1 MTRDYSRREF
11 VAGCG
16 CAGAGA
22 LLAGNALADSGGRRR
37 LDAPPTRWD
46 RTYQES
52 GDATANAVVGAFDD
66 DGFVVAGAKAGEDA
80 DRVAWLYK
88 VDATGNLV
96 WERTYSQQSTTVA
109 TALVTTEDGYALAG
123 NTSGSSGG
131 QNGFAIRVDPDGAV
145 QWRQTFWFNSDTD
158 ETVNA
163 MVQRPDNGFVCAGE
177 TSRFEN
183 GWVKRL
189 GSDGAVNAGYTYNG
203 GDGSRFGGIAN
214 HPDGGQFLAGAGMD
228 ASEDLKGWVMHIN
241 DEGEQQWASSQ
252 FYRRENENP
261 TNPYNDFNA
270 FYDVAAVRQGFVVV
284 GATGVDAD
292 GAERNGWVMEL
303 NNTGVRQ
310 WATTLSSEGF
320 TELYGIASD
329 GISHYVVGETAV
341 DGAGTEARGYVSLVD
356 LVGETLWSE
365 TYARNTASQFHA
377 TAIGEGGGILC
388 VGDTASSASASASAW
403 GVKIGGPEVTTP
415 TPTPSPT
422 PTRSPTP
429 SPSPSPT
436 VSPSPRPPDTP
447 SATSTP
453 TPTPTATPRP
463 TTAPPAVTTTT
474 TDTDEGSGPP
484 LAMLGVGFVI
494 VALGAGGFLYNRYL
508 RGDDDGEG
516 DGTIAGPG
524 PATGGSA
531 PLTDEDA
538 GEADGADETDASD
551 DLTPASDVEADE
563 EVTGAQTVVEKP
575 ETDDT
580 TGGEPDDAD
589 TTPTGDTDQSGES
602 GASDGE
608 STGTTDDTGSEA
620 TETGETGD
628 TETAEDPGAAGT
640 VEDENWG
647 DDGDEES

>member
-22 LLAGNALADSGGRRR
+22 LLAGRAVADAGGRRR
-37 LDAPPTRWD
+37 LAPPPTRWD
-46 RTYQES
+46 RTYEGS
-52 GDATANAVVGAFDD
+52 GDATANAVVGAVDD
-66 DGFVVAGAKAGEDA
+66 DGFVVAGAKAGDDG

-88 VDATGNLV
+88 VDATGKLV

-109 TALVTTEDGYALAG
+109 NALVATEDGYALAG
-123 NTSGSSGG
+123 NTRGSSGG
-131 QNGFAIRVDPDGAV
+131 QDGFAIRVDPDGAV
-145 QWRQTFWFNSDTD
+145 QWRKTFWLNSDTD
-158 ETVNA
+158 EAVNA

-189 GSDGAVNAGYTYNG
+189 GSDGSINTGYTFNG
-203 GDGSRFGGIAN
+203 GDRSRFGGVAN

-228 ASEDLKGWVMHIN
+228 ASEDLKGWVMHI
-241 DEGEQQWASSQ
+241 DDGGEQQWASSQ
-252 FYRRENENP
+252 FYRRKNDSP
-261 TNPYNDFNA
+261 INPYNDFNA
-270 FYDVAAVRQGFVVV
+270 FYDVAAVRQGFVLV

-292 GAERNGWVMEL
+292 GEERNGWVMEV

-310 WATTLSSEGF
+310 WAKTLSSERF
-320 TELYGIASD
+320 TELYGVASD
-329 GISHYVVGETAV
+329 GLSHYVVGQTAV
-341 DGAGTEARGYVSLVD
+341 NSNGAEARGFASLVD
-356 LVGETLWSE
+356 LVGDTQWSE
-365 TYARNTASQFHA
+365 TYSRNTASRFEAAA
-377 TAIGEGGGILC
+377 TGGDGVLC
-388 VGDTASSASASASAW
+388 VGDAASSASADASGW
-403 GVKIGGPEVTTP
+403 SVKIGGPEVTTP

-422 PTRSPTP
+422 P

-436 VSPSPRPPDTP
+436 VSPSPQPPDTP
-447 SATSTP
+447 SPTP
-453 TPTPTATPRP
+453 TPTVTPTPTATARP
-463 TTAPPAVTTTT
+463 TTAPPAPTTT

-508 RGDDDGEG
+508 RGDDDGDG

-531 PLTDEDA
+531 PLTDD
-538 GEADGADETDASD
+538 ADGADESGDS
-551 DLTPASDVEADE
+551 LTPASDVEADE

-575 ETDDT
+575 GTEDT
-580 TGGEPDDAD
+580 SGGESSDTDSSGGESADGDATDEEPGTSDSEAAPSEDAD
-589 TTPTGDTDQSGES
+589 RSGES
-602 GASDGE
+602 TASGAD
-608 STGTTDDTGSEA
+608 STGTADDA
-620 TETGETGD
+620 GD
-628 TETAEDPGAAGT
+628 AGT

-647 DDGDEES
+647 DDANEES